1 MHGSRPVNRPT
12 HPRRRQAEG
21 YAPAVTHDAV
31 AGAGIVDLDLDG
43 YLTNGTGELHRCAA
57 TAWCARAIDANGAPL
72 PIVLAHDDVREVL
85 RDRRLSPRSFTAD
98 MLAAG
103 VSERAARQL
112 TPLFRRHGDEHRA
125 FRSLLAAAF
134 TPRNVEKIRPV
145 AAAIAARLVDTI
157 AAQGGECEAVAE
169 LCAPLPPEVFATLFG
184 LPASDRDRLAA
195 WGNAVIAAF
204 STPLTPAELASVEAA
219 CAEMR
224 DWGLDLIADRRAHPT
239 DDLVTRLTEAE
250 VDGARLGDDD
260 IVDVITGF
268 VFAGSETTRR
278 QLTALIVLFSEHPDE
293 WERVAADHSLIP
305 GAVEE
310 VLRLR
315 SIVPAMTREVVDP
328 FEHRGLDLAPGS
340 RLVASFLTANVDPAT
355 YERPDAF
362 WIERPNADSH
372 VTFGWGPHLCMGAP
386 LARLELQEAL
396 RAMVARFGPP
406 VLPDGPEAPGELG
419 IVAPDALRVRF
430 PVRT

>member
-98 MLAAG
+98 MLAA
-103 VSERAARQL
+103 
-112 TPLFRRHGDEHRA
+112 
-125 FRSLLAAAF
+125 AF

-184 LPASDRDRLAA
+184 LPALDRDRLAA

-372 VTFGWGPHLCMGAP
+372 VTFGWGPHLCLGAP